1 MKKLA
6 LSELVEKKLKRGFS
20 IIVSDIEIDMIKE
33 ILRRSLFF

>member
-6 LSELVEKKLKRGFS
+6 LSELVERRGFLG